1 MFGGIDT
8 SIWEPK
14 AFALRQVHNYPKLIL
29 NNVDCSSTDTI
40 HRVKFKKKYDPKA
53 IVLSFFNSM
62 TFAFSEI
69 TGRSYGGG
77 VLTFEPSE
85 IEELPIPLSQDIDL
99 DFTELDKLVRNKMI
113 EIVLNKLDKALLID
127 KFGFNKS
134 EVATLRNIWK
144 KLSQRRMN
152 RNKK

>member
-1 MFGGIDT
+1 
-8 SIWEPK
+8 
-14 AFALRQVHNYPKLIL
+14 
-29 NNVDCSSTDTI
+29 
-40 HRVKFKKKYDPKA
+40 
-53 IVLSFFNSM
+53 M

-99 DFTELDKLVRNKMI
+99 DFTELDKLVRNKKI